1 MSNRLLIDTSFLY
14 ALYNADDEDH
24 QRAVQFALQIKTPTL
39 VPDVILPE
47 ITFLFLR
54 DVGYHAIPPFIKK
67 LSESSVQLQGL
78 TLADLQRAQQIAT
91 TYSSA
96 QFDLVDTCI
105 MALSERLQI
114 TQVCTFDRR
123 DFSIFRPA
131 HCAYLELL
139 P

>member
-1 MSNRLLIDTSFLY
+1 MSDRLLIDTSFLY
-14 ALYNADDEDH
+14 ALYNGNDEDH
-24 QRAVQFALQIKTPTL
+24 QKALQFALLIKTPSL

-54 DVGYHAIPPFIKK
+54 DVGYHAIPPFLNK
-67 LSESSVQLQGL
+67 LAESSIQMQGL
-78 TLADLQRAQQIAT
+78 ELSDIRRVQEIT
-91 TYSSA
+91 TIYESA
-96 QFDLVDTCI
+96 HFDLVDACI

-123 DFSIFRPA
+123 DFSIFRPI